1 MPRTDLDA
9 LENVCQRIS
18 LNIPKNCPW
27 RWDKEFNMAVTVI
40 DRQDEIM
47 IELPLVLEFTHK
59 WDFASIQDAEAPVR
73 DYFQAGFGVVPGQK
87 VFSMDPVDD
96 VVLFAA
102 WWPWGDE
109 ARISLR
115 LGLFSV
121 SDAPLDNAEI
131 KYLICRWLNLN
142 E

>member
-9 LENVCQRIS
+9 LETVCQRIS
-18 LNIPKNCPW
+18 LNIPNTCPW
-27 RWDKEFNMAVTVI
+27 RWDKEFNMALTVI

-59 WDFASIQDAEAPVR
+59 WDFATIQDAEAPVR

-87 VFSMDPVDD
+87 VFSMDPVND

-121 SDAPLDNAEI
+121 SDTPLENAEI
-131 KYLICRWLNLN
+131 KSLICQWLDLD

>member
-18 LNIPKNCPW
+18 LNIPNNCPW
-27 RWDKEFNMAVTVI
+27 RWDKEFNMALTVI

-59 WDFASIQDAEAPVR
+59 WDFATIQDAEAPVR
-73 DYFQAGFGVVPGQK
+73 DFFQAGFGVVPGQK
-87 VFSMDPVDD
+87 VFSMDPVND

>member
-9 LENVCQRIS
+9 LETVCQRIS

-27 RWDKEFNMAVTVI
+27 RWDKEFNMALTVI

-59 WDFASIQDAEAPVR
+59 WDFATIQDAEAPVR

-87 VFSMDPVDD
+87 VFSMDPVND

-121 SDAPLDNAEI
+121 SDAPLENAEI
-131 KYLICRWLNLN
+131 KNLICRWVDLY

>member
-1 MPRTDLDA
+1 
-9 LENVCQRIS
+9 
-18 LNIPKNCPW
+18 
-27 RWDKEFNMAVTVI
+27 
-40 DRQDEIM
+40 M

-59 WDFASIQDAEAPVR
+59 WDFTTIQDAEAPVR

-87 VFSMDPVDD
+87 VFSMDPVND

-121 SDAPLDNAEI
+121 SDAPLENAEI
-131 KYLICRWLNLN
+131 KNLICRWLDLD